1 MRRLA
6 VGVSL
11 IVLLAL
17 ATLSG
22 CGGSLGSQSSQQ
34 QSGMMVMTGQDSP
47 IPSVLSFQI
56 TIDSITLGTGVSNG
70 TVTGAQTV
78 LSTPTTVDFAR
89 FLGLRTLLGLQS
101 VPPGAYSVAQI
112 VLENPVISVLNLG
125 PPPSVST
132 QSLPFSAG
140 GSTITLT
147 IALNPAMTVA
157 ANGLGGVTMHF
168 DLRNS
173 LVTDT
178 NGNITSINPMIT
190 FRALQVPSDP
200 DWEID
205 ELRGTV
211 VSVSAPNSFVLQRVG
226 GRQFT
231 IDVNGQT
238 DFEGVAS
245 SINNLPVGALVEVSG
260 QAQQDGSILADGVE
274 TYTTDREFLE
284 GIVLSTDPSS
294 GAATS
299 LTLLVRNQIPVVQG
313 ISTGNT
319 ANVAVSTS
327 TDFDIYHL
335 NLPITQFVFND
346 SKLVAGQAVGVGGT
360 VDTTTNPPT
369 LEARRVVL
377 HRQGID
383 GQAVAGSINLNTG
396 AFQLQ
401 NNGFWG
407 YVLGAPLNVQTTS
420 LTRFINVSGLGAVT
434 PSMQLRVTG
443 LLLRDGSGNPVLVAG
458 RVENVQ

>member
-6 VGVSL
+6 FGLFL
-11 IVLLAL
+11 IVLVAL

-22 CGGSLGSQSSQQ
+22 CGSSPSSPIAQQ
-34 QSGMMVMTGQDSP
+34 QNSMVVVTGQDSP
-47 IPSVLSFQI
+47 IQGVLSFLV
-56 TIDSITLGTGVSNG
+56 TIDSITLGTGISNG

-78 LSTPTTVDFAR
+78 LNTPTTVDFAR

-101 VPPGAYSVAQI
+101 VSPGTYTVAQI
-112 VLENPVISVLNLG
+112 VVENPVISVLNLG
-125 PPPSVST
+125 PPPTVST
-132 QSLPFSAG
+132 QPLPFAAG
-140 GSTITLT
+140 GGTFTLNV
-147 IALNPAMTVA
+147 ALNPSMTVS

-173 LVTDT
+173 LVTDVT
-178 NGNITSINPMIT
+178 GNITAVNPMIS

-231 IDVNGQT
+231 IDVNNQT

-245 SINNLPVGALVEVSG
+245 SINNLTAGTLVDVSG
-260 QAQQDGSILADGVE
+260 QAQQDGSILADAVE
-274 TYTTDREFLE
+274 SYTTDHEFLE
-284 GIVLSTDPSS
+284 GIVLSTTPSS
-294 GAATS
+294 GAATG
-299 LTLLVRNQIPVVQG
+299 LTLLVRDQIPVVQG
-313 ISTGNT
+313 ISIGNT
-319 ANVAVSTS
+319 ANVAVSNT

-335 NLPITQFVFND
+335 NLPITQLLFND
-346 SKLVAGQAVGVGGT
+346 SMMVVGQAVGVGGT
-360 VDTTTNPPT
+360 VDTTTSPPT
-369 LEARRVVL
+369 LDARRVVL
-377 HRQGID
+377 HRQGVD
-383 GQAVAGSINLNTG
+383 GQAVSGTINLNTG
-396 AFQLQ
+396 TFQLQ

-407 YVLGAPLNVQTTS
+407 YVLQAPVNILTTNF
-420 LTRFINVSGLGAVT
+420 TQFINVSGLSAIT

-458 RVENVQ
+458 RVENLQ

>member
-6 VGVSL
+6 FGLYL
-11 IVLLAL
+11 IVLIAL

-22 CGGSLGSQSSQQ
+22 CGGGLSSPTAQQ
-34 QSGMMVMTGQDSP
+34 QSGTVVITGQDSP
-47 IPSVLSFQI
+47 IPSVLSFQV
-56 TIDSITLGTGVSNG
+56 TIDSITLGTGISNG

-101 VPPGAYSVAQI
+101 VPPGTYTVAQI
-112 VLENPVISVLNLG
+112 MMENPVISVLNLG
-125 PPPSVST
+125 PPSSVST
-132 QSLPFSAG
+132 QSLFFAPG
-140 GSTITLT
+140 GTTLT
-147 IALNPAMTVA
+147 LNVPLNPNMTVS

-168 DLRNS
+168 DLRDS
-173 LVTDT
+173 LVTDGT
-178 NGNITSINPMIT
+178 GNITSVNPMIT

-231 IDVNGQT
+231 VDVNGQT

-245 SINNLPVGALVEVSG
+245 SITNLPTGALVEIAG
-260 QAQQDGSILADGVE
+260 KAQQDGSILADEVE
-274 TYTTDREFLE
+274 SYTTDHEFLE
-284 GIVLSTDPSS
+284 GIVLNTTPPS
-294 GAATS
+294 GTATS
-299 LTLLVRNQIPVVQG
+299 LTLLVRDQIPVVPG
-313 ISTGNT
+313 ISIGNT
-319 ANVAVSTS
+319 ANVAVSNT
-327 TDFDIYHL
+327 TIFDIYHL
-335 NLPITQFVFND
+335 NLPITQLLFND
-346 SKLVAGQAVGVGGT
+346 SKMVVGQAVVVGGT
-360 VDTTTNPPT
+360 VDNTTNPPT
-369 LEARRVVL
+369 LDAGRVVL

-383 GQAVAGSINLNTG
+383 GQAVSGTINLNTG
-396 AFQLQ
+396 MFQLQ

-407 YVLGAPLNVQTTS
+407 YVLSAPVPVLTTNF
-420 LTRFINVSGLGAVT
+420 TQFINVSGLSAVT
-434 PSMQLRVTG
+434 PSMKLRVVG

-458 RVENVQ
+458 RVENLP